1 MSPLLGITSAIRS
14 TASLGLGWRHWLPT
28 GAVLLALPVC
38 ELATVGSVYP
48 VLLYLEGGEAAITG
62 SGSRV
67 GMLVHGL
74 ERIGLPAGLASLL
87 LVLIGMIVLRA
98 VVEYFVI
105 LRAQQLS
112 SDVQV
117 KLRAEGVS
125 AFVTAE
131 MPFHL
136 NRQRA
141 VIYNALFGETKRVGI
156 VVSSLAHL
164 CAGSVQAILYT
175 AFILSVAPQVAII
188 GTPLAILGFM
198 AFRPIVARGSKVGRE
213 ATNAS
218 NAISIRL
225 LSTLQAIRIVKLRTG
240 ETEVIRELNGLSL
253 RLAENFLAMARL
265 NARLGAT
272 AQPVILISVLTVV
285 CLAKVYLGLS
295 LAELGLIAFAGL
307 RLVPAVNQ
315 INSSWISI
323 VANRAAVD
331 SYTRLVEGARVWKPL
346 LSGTAVAPRLKH
358 SIAFENVHFAHRSA
372 GGDVPALLGINLEI
386 RRGTLL
392 ALVGRSGAGKSTM
405 VDIMARFYDPDIGR
419 ILYDGRDIRDIALP
433 SYRRR
438 IEVVSQETVLFD
450 DTIRANVNYG
460 LVPPLDDAGVRA
472 ALKQAYCLE
481 FVDGLAE
488 GLDSRIGESGAR
500 LSGGQR
506 QRLALARALAA
517 DPDILILD
525 EPTSAL
531 DAESEAAIQRS
542 LAELHGRTTIVV
554 VAHRLSTI
562 RRADTIVVIEKGRVA
577 DVGQH
582 EDLLSRDGH
591 YRQLFETQ
599 SNL

>member
-1 MSPLLGITSAIRS
+1 
-14 TASLGLGWRHWLPT
+14 
-28 GAVLLALPVC
+28 
-38 ELATVGSVYP
+38 
-48 VLLYLEGGEAAITG
+48 
-62 SGSRV
+62 
-67 GMLVHGL
+67 
-74 ERIGLPAGLASLL
+74 
-87 LVLIGMIVLRA
+87 
-98 VVEYFVI
+98 
-105 LRAQQLS
+105 
-112 SDVQV
+112 
-117 KLRAEGVS
+117 
-125 AFVTAE
+125 
-131 MPFHL
+131 
-136 NRQRA
+136 
-141 VIYNALFGETKRVGI
+141 
-156 VVSSLAHL
+156 
-164 CAGSVQAILYT
+164 
-175 AFILSVAPQVAII
+175 
-188 GTPLAILGFM
+188 
-198 AFRPIVARGSKVGRE
+198 
-213 ATNAS
+213 
-218 NAISIRL
+218 
-225 LSTLQAIRIVKLRTG
+225 
-240 ETEVIRELNGLSL
+240 
-253 RLAENFLAMARL
+253 
-265 NARLGAT
+265 
-272 AQPVILISVLTVV
+272 
-285 CLAKVYLGLS
+285 
-295 LAELGLIAFAGL
+295 
-307 RLVPAVNQ
+307 
-315 INSSWISI
+315 
-323 VANRAAVD
+323 
-331 SYTRLVEGARVWKPL
+331 
-346 LSGTAVAPRLKH
+346 
-358 SIAFENVHFAHRSA
+358 
-372 GGDVPALLGINLEI
+372 
-386 RRGTLL
+386 
-392 ALVGRSGAGKSTM
+392 M

>member
-1 MSPLLGITSAIRS
+1 
-14 TASLGLGWRHWLPT
+14 
-28 GAVLLALPVC
+28 
-38 ELATVGSVYP
+38 
-48 VLLYLEGGEAAITG
+48 
-62 SGSRV
+62 
-67 GMLVHGL
+67 
-74 ERIGLPAGLASLL
+74 
-87 LVLIGMIVLRA
+87 
-98 VVEYFVI
+98 
-105 LRAQQLS
+105 
-112 SDVQV
+112 
-117 KLRAEGVS
+117 VS